1 MPELNLNKR
10 REERQ
15 KDQNLGVII
24 GEKTYYIPLGK
35 SLKVKEL
42 SKLSEQAEVMKFF
55 EKHLGKE
62 VMDSLS
68 VDDFEAIVEAW
79 SKATQSGELFR
90 GAPSIRLYGMSARTA
105 HLPKISASRQDGKLP
120 SKQMRSWQTYMISCR
135 SSIKIYVIQR
145 RRLSLILVP
154 GISQKI
160 SGSVRARCPSTNS
173 AIG

>member
-15 KDQNLGVII
+15 KDQTLGVII

-79 SKATQSGELFR
+79 SKATQESSG
-90 GAPSIRLYGMSARTA
+90 
-105 HLPKISASRQDGKLP
+105 K
-120 SKQMRSWQTYMISCR
+120 
-135 SSIKIYVIQR
+135 
-145 RRLSLILVP
+145 SL
-154 GISQKI
+154 GES
-160 SGSVRARCPSTNS
+160 
-173 AIG
+173 

>member
-42 SKLSEQAEVMKFF
+42 SKLSDQEEVMKFF

-79 SKATQSGELFR
+79 SKATQETSG
-90 GAPSIRLYGMSARTA
+90 
-105 HLPKISASRQDGKLP
+105 K
-120 SKQMRSWQTYMISCR
+120 
-135 SSIKIYVIQR
+135 
-145 RRLSLILVP
+145 SL
-154 GISQKI
+154 GES
-160 SGSVRARCPSTNS
+160 
-173 AIG
+173 

>member
-79 SKATQSGELFR
+79 SKETQESSG
-90 GAPSIRLYGMSARTA
+90 
-105 HLPKISASRQDGKLP
+105 K
-120 SKQMRSWQTYMISCR
+120 
-135 SSIKIYVIQR
+135 
-145 RRLSLILVP
+145 SL
-154 GISQKI
+154 GES
-160 SGSVRARCPSTNS
+160 
-173 AIG
+173 